1 MKKIILDVAIGEL
14 KNGILYYENLE
25 KGLGIRLKNEIDNK
39 VNWLQK
45 NPEILHI
52 REDGYRRINLDAFP
66 YYIAYAI
73 YNDVLWILAIVHTHS
88 KPKNWIK
95 RL

>member
-1 MKKIILDVAIGEL
+1 MKKIILEIATDEL
-14 KNGILYYENLE
+14 KDAILYYENLE
-25 KGLGIRLKNEIDNK
+25 RGLGIRLRNEVDHK
-39 VNWLQK
+39 VNWLQG

-73 YNDVLWILAIVHTHS
+73 YKDVLWILAIVHTRS
-88 KPKNWIK
+88 KPKNWLK